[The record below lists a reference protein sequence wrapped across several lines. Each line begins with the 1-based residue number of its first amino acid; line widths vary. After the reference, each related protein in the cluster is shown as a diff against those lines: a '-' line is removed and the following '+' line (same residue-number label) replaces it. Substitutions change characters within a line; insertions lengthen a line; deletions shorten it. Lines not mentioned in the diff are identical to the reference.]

1 MIKTFKGSYQ
11 YDSERAQ
18 QVIGHPRTNFTIEM
32 ELFED
37 NTFKGSVQD
46 DEKSGGMNGIG
57 TITGEV
63 YKNAIYFEKHMPEHC
78 VIDVKANS
86 RYKIDDKHPVIIYQ
100 GKADRENYYRG
111 TWAFEKKWAFL
122 FGIIPFRYIPGK
134 GTWEM
139 ELVEGKG

>member
-18 QVIGHPRTNFTIEM
+18 QVMGYPRTYFTIEL
-32 ELFED
+32 EIFED
-37 NTFKGSVQD
+37 DTLKGTVQD

-63 YKNAIYFEKHMPEHC
+63 YKNAIYFEKQMPEHC
-78 VIDVKANS
+78 VIDVKANA
-86 RYKIDDKHPVIIYQ
+86 RYKIDGKHPVIIYE
-100 GKADRENYYRG
+100 GTSERDNCYRG
-111 TWAFEKKWAFL
+111 TWTFEKKWVLL
-122 FGIIPFRYIPGK
+122 FGFIPYRFIPGK

-139 ELVEGKG
+139 ELVEVK